1 MRYEPESRTL
11 VIVFRGERGAYRYYD
26 VPLVEWVAFRGARS
40 KGTYLNEVFK
50 AKAYRCEKLEGPL
63 PRLAAEGGDS
73 QERGMQL
80 EWGEVGELPGSGSKD
95 GLREGKQVSPL
106 RSR

>member
-1 MRYEPESRTL
+1 MPSSVILGIRYEPESRTL

-50 AKAYRCEKLEGPL
+50 TKAYRCEKLLEERL
-63 PRLAAEGGDS
+63 PRFAAEARDP
-73 QERGMQL
+73 QEQDMKL
-80 EWGEVGELPGSGSKD
+80 EWGEV
-95 GLREGKQVSPL
+95 
-106 RSR
+106 